1 MLDFD
6 LVDKIKQKGKP
17 WWFTGVRN
25 ENWGGKRKG
34 AGRPKQKIGL
44 GVMIDPNPIQVKLL
58 IEYGDGDLN
67 KGLMKLINE
76 NF

>member
-1 MLDFD
+1 MIDYEILDQ
-6 LVDKIKQKGKP
+6 IPQNRKP
-17 WWFTGVRN
+17 WWFTGVRS

-34 AGRPKQKIGL
+34 AGRPKTKFGMDVWIN
-44 GVMIDPNPIQVKLL
+44 PNPIQVKLL
-58 IEYGDGDLN
+58 MEYGDGDLS